1 MTDYLQALPAGY
13 QLQEYTITN
22 TLGQGGFGITY
33 AARDNN
39 LDSVVAIKEYL
50 PSDKAVRTDGSS
62 ISAKSA
68 RDKLDFEWGLKR
80 FLTEAK
86 TLARF
91 DHPNIVKIFRFFE
104 QNGTGY
110 MVMEYV
116 QGQTLDQILKQ
127 CGTLTQVQIQQWLF
141 PIVEGLQLVHTAGF
155 LHRDI
160 KPQNIM
166 LRTDGRPVLLD
177 FGAARVATLDRTTA
191 MTAIMTPGFAPLEQY
206 QTSGDQ
212 GPWTDIYALGAVL
225 HCCITGKRP
234 PDVMDR
240 VTEDSVQEHLRQYVG
255 PYSYQLVDGTCAA
268 LSMSS
273 KVRPQNLPQ
282 WVASLQD
289 NSDDVT
295 LELPS
300 PESAHSELGATRI
313 QPIVLSPQSRADT
326 TVTDNRTRRLPIGL
340 AAAFVLTM
348 AAGTVAFIAK
358 DNDDLEGTR
367 TMAALPSEPSGP
379 VHEEPSQVLDPTP
392 TLKLEQEQE
401 QVERAEPA
409 ALQPE
414 SPPAAVVSTPVEVF
428 PETVVSSLTIRSEPP
443 GALVLLDREPAG
455 KTPLQLN
462 ELAEDQ
468 TVEISLVLNGYQT
481 VQQLYTA
488 TGEAEEVVNVA
499 LKPLTPRFTVEVH
512 PTPADARVR
521 ILNIGPRYEPGI
533 KLQSGDYHFEVARAG
548 YETQRFWRTVEDAAL
563 AFEVALEQTTYP
575 LTISAIPADASI
587 RILNSE
593 ATYKPGVLLP
603 PGNYHVEVSKEGF
616 VTEHERIL
624 ITDRG
629 EFPNIMLSPQA
640 AVPETDPVELSEA
653 ARQCQPPATPASVPP
668 TADYEELRLAK
679 QSIVQLQQAL
689 LSYRN
694 CLDASGLLPDQTNGN
709 LVALNQ
715 AHNASVDLEQRV
727 ADEFNTALRA
737 YKQRQANN
745 LVQQ

>member
-13 QLQEYTITN
+13 QLQEYTITR

-33 AARDNN
+33 AARDNH

-110 MVMEYV
+110 MVMEFV
-116 QGQTLDQILKQ
+116 QGQTLDQALKHS
-127 CGTLTQVQIQQWLF
+127 GTLTEAQIRQWLW
-141 PIVEGLQLVHTAGF
+141 PIVDGLRRVHEAGF

-166 LRTDGRPVLLD
+166 LRSNGSPVLLD
-177 FGAARVATLDRTTA
+177 FGAARAASLDRTTA

-240 VTEDSVQEHLRQYVG
+240 VTDDPVEAFLRHYAG
-255 PYSYQLVDGTCAA
+255 PYSSSLIEGTCAA

-273 KVRPQNLPQ
+273 QVRPQDLSQ
-282 WVASLQD
+282 WVALLKGEGEA
-289 NSDDVT
+289 VT
-295 LELPS
+295 VELPA
-300 PESAHSELGATRI
+300 PTQLESDLAATRI
-313 QPIVLSPQSRADT
+313 QPVLLQPQSRADT
-326 TVTDNRTRRLPIGL
+326 TVTDSRSRRFSSTLTLALVLAL
-340 AAAFVLTM
+340 AAGATAFVARDTDDAGI
-348 AAGTVAFIAK
+348 AAT
-358 DNDDLEGTR
+358 
-367 TMAALPSEPSGP
+367 
-379 VHEEPSQVLDPTP
+379 Q
-392 TLKLEQEQE
+392 
-401 QVERAEPA
+401 A
-409 ALQPE
+409 ALQPLPARPMPEE
-414 SPPAAVVSTPVEVF
+414 SNRTKDPEPVQEEPTPAALPAPESTEAIAQVAERALPHL
-428 PETVVSSLTIRSEPP
+428 SSLTVYSEPP

-455 KTPLQLN
+455 KTPLQL
-462 ELAEDQ
+462 EALTEDQ
-468 TVEISLVLNGYQT
+468 AVEIALVLNGYQT
-481 VQQLYTA
+481 TQHVYTPGGQVDDELDV
-488 TGEAEEVVNVA
+488 T
-499 LKPLTPRFTVEVH
+499 LKPLTPRFSVQVR

-521 ILNIGPRYEPGI
+521 ILNIGPRYEPGM

-548 YETQRFWRTVEDAAL
+548 YETQRIWRKVESEAL
-563 AFEVALEQTTYP
+563 AFDVTLEQTTYP

-587 RILNSE
+587 QILNSE
-593 ATYKPGVLLP
+593 TTYEPGVLLP
-603 PGNYHVEVSKEGF
+603 PGNYEVEVAKDGF
-616 VTEHERIL
+616 VTERERIL

-629 EFPNIMLSPQA
+629 EFPSIMLT
-640 AVPETDPVELSEA
+640 PETTAPESEPVELSEA
-653 ARQCQPPATPASVPP
+653 AKRCQLPVAPSSIQPD
-668 TADYEELRLAK
+668 ADYDALRKAK
-679 QSIVQLQQAL
+679 QSIVELQQAL
-689 LSYRN
+689 LGYRT
-694 CLDASGLLPDQTNGN
+694 CLDASGLQPDQTNGN
-709 LVALNQ
+709 LIALNQ

-727 ADEFNTALRA
+727 ADEFNAALRA
-737 YKQRQANN
+737 YKQRQTNSLAK
-745 LVQQ
+745 Q